1 MLRVLY
7 LVGVTLASVT
17 LPPAHAQQYGISNLY
32 VAAGVGPATLV
43 GRYSTR
49 AKCLRAASL
58 ASRDI
63 KALNGPSD
71 QPQSGAV
78 LFCVPGGS

>member
-1 MLRVLY
+1 MVRALCVL
-7 LVGVTLASVT
+7 GMTLASVT
-17 LPPAHAQQYGISNLY
+17 LSSARAQQYGISNLY
-32 VAAGVGPATLV
+32 VATGVGPPMLV

-63 KALNGPSD
+63 IALNGPSD
-71 QPQSGAV
+71 QPQSAAV